1 MMTSS
6 NFKNVPPP
14 KEGAKGSVYSRFIPR
29 EELSSFSSW
38 SPETL
43 SGSTMRTGTGAP
55 AEDPVPA
62 AEVLAQQLTAAR
74 QGGYQD
80 GYRDGMAALEGFK
93 QGFATQIT
101 AQLGRLVESHGAQL
115 DGLQQQLAQAVT
127 QCALT
132 LAREVVRSELALRP
146 EAVVAV
152 AQEAIDTLLLTARHV
167 TVRVHPDDQPLA
179 HGFAVLG
186 LLGKTFGRADIHT
199 DAAINAGEGV
209 VNPPAGLFVHLDA
222 LRGALERAAAA
233 ENTALDVV
241 YELAAG
247 LVEGLPHFV
256 GIAPGGFLDHQ
267 VAHDV
272 GRHFEHGRM
281 PPQSALGAAD
291 ARVDGQRHHRHIG
304 QVQARQ
310 HDQQGREVGEG
321 GGADA
326 HAVEIFF
333 TLAL

>member
-14 KEGAKGSVYSRFIPR
+14 KDGAKGSVYSRFIPR
-29 EELSSFSSW
+29 EELSSFTNW
-38 SPETL
+38 NPETL

-62 AEVLAQQLTAAR
+62 TEILAQQLTAAR

-167 TVRVHPDDQPLA
+167 TVRVHPDDQPLVA
-179 HGFAVLG
+179 QG
-186 LLGKTFGRADIHT
+186 
-199 DAAINAGEGV
+199 AGEVLQARGVRLIADASVIRGGCLVDSDIASVDGSV
-209 VNPPAGLFVHLDA
+209 VN
-222 LRGALERAAAA
+222 RWRRAAASLGS
-233 ENTALDVV
+233 EMTW
-241 YELAAG
+241 AAASEPTG
-247 LVEGLPHFV
+247 SQ
-256 GIAPGGFLDHQ
+256 D
-267 VAHDV
+267 
-272 GRHFEHGRM
+272 
-281 PPQSALGAAD
+281 AD
-291 ARVDGQRHHRHIG
+291 EEDI
-304 QVQARQ
+304 
-310 HDQQGREVGEG
+310 
-321 GGADA
+321 
-326 HAVEIFF
+326 
-333 TLAL
+333 L

>member
-14 KEGAKGSVYSRFIPR
+14 KDGAKGSVYSRFIPR

-55 AEDPVPA
+55 PEDPVPA

-167 TVRVHPDDQPLA
+167 TVRVHPDDQPLVA
-179 HGFAVLG
+179 QG
-186 LLGKTFGRADIHT
+186 
-199 DAAINAGEGV
+199 AGEVLQARGARLIGDASITRGGCLVDSDIASVDGSV
-209 VNPPAGLFVHLDA
+209 VN
-222 LRGALERAAAA
+222 RWRRAAARSLGHHQA
-233 ENTALDVV
+233 SWC
-241 YELAAG
+241 AAG
-247 LVEGLPHFV
+247 RSW
-256 GIAPGGFLDHQ
+256 
-267 VAHDV
+267 
-272 GRHFEHGRM
+272 GRRRR
-281 PPQSALGAAD
+281 P
-291 ARVDGQRHHRHIG
+291 
-304 QVQARQ
+304 
-310 HDQQGREVGEG
+310 
-321 GGADA
+321 
-326 HAVEIFF
+326 
-333 TLAL
+333 

>member
-14 KEGAKGSVYSRFIPR
+14 KDGAKGSVYSRFIPR

-62 AEVLAQQLTAAR
+62 AEILAQQLTTAR

-167 TVRVHPDDQPLA
+167 TVRVHPDDQPLVA
-179 HGFAVLG
+179 QG
-186 LLGKTFGRADIHT
+186 
-199 DAAINAGEGV
+199 AGEVLQARGARLIGDASVVRGGCLVDSDIASVDGSV
-209 VNPPAGLFVHLDA
+209 VN
-222 LRGALERAAAA
+222 RWRRAAASLGSEMTWA
-233 ENTALDVV
+233 AASAPTGSQDADEEDAL
-241 YELAAG
+241 
-247 LVEGLPHFV
+247 
-256 GIAPGGFLDHQ
+256 
-267 VAHDV
+267 
-272 GRHFEHGRM
+272 
-281 PPQSALGAAD
+281 
-291 ARVDGQRHHRHIG
+291 
-304 QVQARQ
+304 
-310 HDQQGREVGEG
+310 
-321 GGADA
+321 
-326 HAVEIFF
+326 
-333 TLAL
+333 

>member
-14 KEGAKGSVYSRFIPR
+14 KDGAKGSVYSRFIPR

-38 SPETL
+38 NPETL
-43 SGSTMRTGTGAP
+43 SGSTMRNGTGAP

-62 AEVLAQQLTAAR
+62 AEILAQQLTAAR

-167 TVRVHPDDQPLA
+167 TVRVHPDDQ
-179 HGFAVLG
+179 VLVAQG
-186 LLGKTFGRADIHT
+186 
-199 DAAINAGEGV
+199 AGEVLQARGARLIADATVTRGGCLVDSDIASVDGSV
-209 VNPPAGLFVHLDA
+209 VN
-222 LRGALERAAAA
+222 RWRRAAASLGSEMTWA
-233 ENTALDVV
+233 AASAPTGSQDADEEDAL
-241 YELAAG
+241 
-247 LVEGLPHFV
+247 
-256 GIAPGGFLDHQ
+256 
-267 VAHDV
+267 
-272 GRHFEHGRM
+272 
-281 PPQSALGAAD
+281 
-291 ARVDGQRHHRHIG
+291 
-304 QVQARQ
+304 
-310 HDQQGREVGEG
+310 
-321 GGADA
+321 
-326 HAVEIFF
+326 
-333 TLAL
+333 

>member
-14 KEGAKGSVYSRFIPR
+14 KDGAKGSVYSRFIPR

-62 AEVLAQQLTAAR
+62 AEILAQQLTTAR

-167 TVRVHPDDQPLA
+167 TVRVHPDDQPLVA
-179 HGFAVLG
+179 QG
-186 LLGKTFGRADIHT
+186 
-199 DAAINAGEGV
+199 AGEV
-209 VNPPAGLFVHLDA
+209 LQA
-222 LRGALERAAAA
+222 RGARLIGDASVVRGGCLVDSDIASVDGSVVTRWRRAAASLGSEMTWA
-233 ENTALDVV
+233 AASAPTGSQDADEEDAL
-241 YELAAG
+241 
-247 LVEGLPHFV
+247 
-256 GIAPGGFLDHQ
+256 
-267 VAHDV
+267 
-272 GRHFEHGRM
+272 
-281 PPQSALGAAD
+281 
-291 ARVDGQRHHRHIG
+291 
-304 QVQARQ
+304 
-310 HDQQGREVGEG
+310 
-321 GGADA
+321 
-326 HAVEIFF
+326 
-333 TLAL
+333 

>member
-38 SPETL
+38 NPETL

-132 LAREVVRSELALRP
+132 LARAVVRSELALRP

-167 TVRVHPDDQPLA
+167 TVRVHPDDHPLVA
-179 HGFAVLG
+179 QG
-186 LLGKTFGRADIHT
+186 
-199 DAAINAGEGV
+199 AGEVLQARGARLIGDASVTRGGCLVDSDIASVDGSV
-209 VNPPAGLFVHLDA
+209 VN
-222 LRGALERAAAA
+222 RWRRAAASLGSEMTWA
-233 ENTALDVV
+233 AASAPTGSQDADEEDAL
-241 YELAAG
+241 
-247 LVEGLPHFV
+247 
-256 GIAPGGFLDHQ
+256 
-267 VAHDV
+267 
-272 GRHFEHGRM
+272 
-281 PPQSALGAAD
+281 
-291 ARVDGQRHHRHIG
+291 
-304 QVQARQ
+304 
-310 HDQQGREVGEG
+310 
-321 GGADA
+321 
-326 HAVEIFF
+326 
-333 TLAL
+333 

>member
-14 KEGAKGSVYSRFIPR
+14 KDGAKGSVYSRFIPR

-38 SPETL
+38 NPETL
-43 SGSTMRTGTGAP
+43 SGSTMRNGTGAL
-55 AEDPVPA
+55 AEDPAPA
-62 AEVLAQQLTAAR
+62 AEILAQQLTTAR

-167 TVRVHPDDQPLA
+167 TVRVHPDDQPLVA
-179 HGFAVLG
+179 QG
-186 LLGKTFGRADIHT
+186 
-199 DAAINAGEGV
+199 AGEV
-209 VNPPAGLFVHLDA
+209 LQA
-222 LRGALERAAAA
+222 RGARLIGDASVVRGGCLVDSDIASVDGSVVTRWRRAAASLGSEMTWA
-233 ENTALDVV
+233 AASAPTGSQDADEEDAL
-241 YELAAG
+241 
-247 LVEGLPHFV
+247 
-256 GIAPGGFLDHQ
+256 
-267 VAHDV
+267 
-272 GRHFEHGRM
+272 
-281 PPQSALGAAD
+281 
-291 ARVDGQRHHRHIG
+291 
-304 QVQARQ
+304 
-310 HDQQGREVGEG
+310 
-321 GGADA
+321 
-326 HAVEIFF
+326 
-333 TLAL
+333 